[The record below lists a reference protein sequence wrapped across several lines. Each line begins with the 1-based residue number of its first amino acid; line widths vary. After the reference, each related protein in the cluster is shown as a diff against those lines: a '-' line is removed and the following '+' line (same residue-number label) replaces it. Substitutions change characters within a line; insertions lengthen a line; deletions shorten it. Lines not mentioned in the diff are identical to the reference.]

1 MGFMRRIE
9 TAKETAIRQKRKAKI
24 ISFFM
29 LIILVGSIAG
39 FAFLSNPEDN
49 SQTTNGDTNGEKVQN
64 IGSQWVIKFNGENI
78 ILNYGPEDVKNID
91 VSILYDLNGFYG
103 KDLYIASNNTGITS
117 EIASTLGRYVSKT
130 QRACYL
136 KCEEDLP
143 EKDCTENLIVY
154 IENKENRVY
163 QQDNCIF
170 IEGDL
175 RAADAFLYKIFLKE

>member
-1 MGFMRRIE
+1 MRKIE
-9 TAKETAIRQKRKAKI
+9 TVKETAIKQKRKAKI

-49 SQTTNGDTNGEKVQN
+49 SQTTNGEKVQN
-64 IGSQWVIKFNGENI
+64 IGNQRVIKFNGENI

-117 EIASTLGRYVSKT
+117 EIASTLGKYASKI

-154 IENKENRVY
+154 VENKENRVY
-163 QQDNCIF
+163 QEDNCIF

-175 RAADAFLYKIFLKE
+175 RAADAFLYEIFLKE